1 MSARCIYY
9 VEKPPKLFLQANV
22 AQRRHKVFPVPTG
35 SLFQRNEHWESHFS
49 GLLQS
54 VLPKPVSNQSPILLA
69 RGYNVRGSFSH
80 VLVWKL
86 KALKH
91 DLKAWNKEVF
101 RNAAIR
107 KAGAL
112 NQIRLWDS
120 MESKTVLCIEEVEAR
135 RLAVKEH
142 NKWVILEEISWRQ
155 KLREL
160 QLRKGDKNTGYVY
173 KMVNAWRIRKYM
185 ARVTANGSLA
195 IRGCKHKARVANVFH
210 SSFA

>member
-1 MSARCIYY
+1 M
-9 VEKPPKLFLQANV
+9 
-22 AQRRHKVFPVPTG
+22 
-35 SLFQRNEHWESHFS
+35 
-49 GLLQS
+49 
-54 VLPKPVSNQSPILLA
+54 
-69 RGYNVRGSFSH
+69 
-80 VLVWKL
+80 LVWKL

-112 NQIRLWDS
+112 NLIRLWDS

-173 KMVNAWRIRKYM
+173 KMTKAWRIRKYM
-185 ARVTANGSLA
+185 ARVTANGAWLSEDA
-195 IRGCKHKARVANVFH
+195 NIKEGVANVFH